1 MKRANRS
8 DLNGPPLSVTT
19 TTGRI
24 SPVVVSVSVCSR
36 LAPASACASAMAS
49 STAAMASCW
58 LAVVEMCQ
66 PNSYLDQ

>member
-19 TTGRI
+19 TAGLI

-66 PNSYLDQ
+66 PNSYFDQ